1 MLDVVIIGGGI
12 IGTSIAREVSRYQ
25 ANVLVLEKENDIACG
40 ATKANSGIVH
50 AGFDAESGTLKAK
63 FNVLGNRMFDELA
76 KELDFPFK
84 RNGAMVLAF
93 DEDQEGIIKSLYQK
107 GQVNGVEGLEIIS
120 GDEARLREPQIA
132 PAVTAAL
139 YAPTSGIVSPYEM
152 AIAYAENAV
161 ANGVGFKMNAEV
173 KQIEKLDNGFRIITS
188 NNAYYETKAI
198 INCAG
203 VYADDLNNQV
213 SEHKLQIIA
222 RKGEYFLFDKSN
234 TAFTGTT
241 LFQTPSKMGKGVLV
255 TPATHGNIIIGPT
268 AKDVDDKDELA
279 TTFEGLQETWE
290 KALRTMPNLNR
301 RAIITAFSGLRAHSL
316 TNDFTV
322 SFSDVPG
329 FYNVAGIE
337 SPGLSSAPAIAIHVS
352 KEIAEYLGLEK
363 KANFN
368 GTRKAIPHFA
378 VLPDEKKAEL
388 IQENPLFG
396 RIVCRCEVITEAE
409 IREAIARGATDLDG
423 IKRRTRAG
431 MGRCQGGFCTPR
443 IMEILAQELKIDLT
457 EITKNGRQSRI
468 LIGKVKE

>member
-1 MLDVVIIGGGI
+1 MLDVIIIGSGI
-12 IGTSIAREVSRYQ
+12 IGTSIAREIARYQ
-25 ANVLVLEKENDIACG
+25 ANVLVIDKETDVACG
-40 ATKANSGIVH
+40 TTKANSGIVH
-50 AGFDAESGTLKAK
+50 AGFDAESGSLKAK
-63 FNVLGNRMFDELA
+63 FNVIGNKMFDDLA
-76 KELDFPFK
+76 RELDFPFK

-93 DEDQEGIIKSLYQK
+93 DAEQEKVLENLYQK

-120 GDEARLREPQIA
+120 GDEARRREPQIS
-132 PAVTAAL
+132 PAVTKAL

-152 AIAYAENAV
+152 AIAYAENAA
-161 ANGVGFKMNAEV
+161 ANGVGFQFNAEV
-173 KQIEKLDNGFRIITS
+173 KKIEKLADGFRIITA
-188 NNAYYETKAI
+188 NNAYYETKAV

-234 TAFTGTT
+234 TDYTATT

-279 TTFEGLQETWE
+279 TTVEGLQETWE
-290 KALRTMPNLNR
+290 KATKTMPSLNR
-301 RAIITAFSGLRAHSL
+301 KAIITAFSGLRAHSV
-316 TNDFTV
+316 TNDFII
-322 SFSDVPG
+322 SFADVPG

-337 SPGLSSAPAIAIHVS
+337 SPGLSCAPAIAVHVS
-352 KEIAEYLGLEK
+352 KEVAEYLRLEAK
-363 KANFN
+363 PDFI

-388 IQENPLFG
+388 IRENPLFG
-396 RIVCRCEVITEAE
+396 KIVCRCEVVTEAE

-431 MGRCQGGFCTPR
+431 MGRCQAGFCTPR

-457 EITKNGRQSRI
+457 EITKNGRKSRV
-468 LIGKVKE
+468 LIGRVKE